1 VSAITRFE
9 EIRAW
14 QTARTLTK
22 QVYEVSSRAAFAR
35 DYGLRDQL
43 RRAAVSVM
51 SNIAE
56 GYESETQEQFIR
68 CLGYAKA
75 SAGEVRSQLYVALDV
90 GYLDHVQFEAPY
102 DLADKCS
109 RQLSRFVAYLRTQAG
124 GRRIREL
131 GAEYD
136 EQSG

>member
-1 VSAITRFE
+1 MGAITRFE

-14 QTARTLTK
+14 QTARVLTK
-22 QVYEVSSRAAFAR
+22 EVYEVSSRASFAR

-68 CLGYAKA
+68 YLGYAKA

-90 GYLDHVQFEAPY
+90 GHLDEGQFETLY
-102 DLADKCS
+102 DLVDKCS
-109 RQLSRFVAYLRTQAG
+109 RQLSRFVAYLRSQT
-124 GRRIREL
+124 GRGRVREL
-131 GAEYD
+131 PIETEEGV
-136 EQSG
+136 

>member
-14 QTARTLTK
+14 QTARELTK
-22 QVYEVSSRAAFAR
+22 QVYEVSSRAAFGR
-35 DYGLRDQL
+35 DYGLRDQM

-68 CLGYAKA
+68 YLGYSKA

-90 GYLDHVQFEAPY
+90 GHLDRAQFETLY
-102 DLADKCS
+102 DLVDKCS
-109 RQLSRFVAYLRTQAG
+109 RQLNRFISYLRTQT
-124 GRRIREL
+124 GRNRVRES
-131 GAEYD
+131 GIEY
-136 EQSG
+136 EEEMI

>member
-1 VSAITRFE
+1 MSAITRFE

-14 QTARTLTK
+14 QTARALTK
-22 QVYEVSSRAAFAR
+22 QVYEVSGQAGFAR

-56 GYESETQEQFIR
+56 GYESQTQEQFIR
-68 CLGYAKA
+68 YLGYAKA

-90 GYLDHVQFEAPY
+90 GYLDQAQFEALY
-102 DLADKCS
+102 DLVDKCS

-124 GRRIREL
+124 SGRVREL
-131 GAEYD
+131 GVEYEED
-136 EQSG
+136 SV